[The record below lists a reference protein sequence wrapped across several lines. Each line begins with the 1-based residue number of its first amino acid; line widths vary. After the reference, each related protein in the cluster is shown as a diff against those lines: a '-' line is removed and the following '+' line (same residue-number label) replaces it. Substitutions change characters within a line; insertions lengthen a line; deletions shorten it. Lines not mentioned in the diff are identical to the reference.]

1 MFLFFRKLKKVWT
14 MLQSAKSE
22 LADLQVE
29 QQREME
35 GLLEVRIIF
44 SGLSLFRSNHILIF
58 DLGSSPCNC
67 FTIIFLHLKTFS

>member
-1 MFLFFRKLKKVWT
+1 

-35 GLLEVRIIF
+35 GLLEVCNLQP
-44 SGLSLFRSNHILIF
+44 GLPDGFFPNQKF
-58 DLGSSPCNC
+58 
-67 FTIIFLHLKTFS
+67 

>member
-1 MFLFFRKLKKVWT
+1 

-35 GLLEVRIIF
+35 GLLEVGN
-44 SGLSLFRSNHILIF
+44 SPLKLCLF
-58 DLGSSPCNC
+58 
-67 FTIIFLHLKTFS
+67 TFIT